1 MLRVKRP
8 LKTSRLARHLLFQ
21 QRQVGTDIRM
31 SAIELRS
38 TSVTGRR
45 ARSDV
50 EPTQSTHCRRSMR
63 RGCGG
68 SFQGTTAIQS
78 VTLAGRC
85 QTSHSRFARVG
96 RLRTTGLEQRERR
109 ESTPLRLPI
118 RRESGH
124 PRGTPA
130 SLQTS
135 RPTQTNTSA
144 AFVVSTPFRP
154 A

>member
-50 EPTQSTHCRRSMR
+50 EPPQSTHCRRSMR

-78 VTLAGRC
+78 VTLADGWSVPNKALALCSWRPFENE
-85 QTSHSRFARVG
+85 QVETS
-96 RLRTTGLEQRERR
+96 
-109 ESTPLRLPI
+109 
-118 RRESGH
+118 
-124 PRGTPA
+124 GTA
-130 SLQTS
+130 
-135 RPTQTNTSA
+135 
-144 AFVVSTPFRP
+144 
-154 A
+154 